1 MKAQEEEEEE
11 EENAT
16 GTLDSIR
23 TEGSLEEPRYA
34 KVASSSISQMFQ
46 TFLGQL
52 KSNPPCQ
59 HVSALNSSECPNKRW
74 LDSANQ
80 IIKIL
85 PNSGDPQ
92 AKERIKLDAKADKKK
107 TRGDSITKAS
117 FPFQLLCL

>member
-1 MKAQEEEEEE
+1 MPSSPHQHYHYYFFSIAQSPSSPVNLWQEGKLGSSGEEQGAEQGGGGEQGQDVQEGGEWLE

-34 KVASSSISQMFQ
+34 KVASSISQMFQ

-59 HVSALNSSECPNKRW
+59 HVSALNSSECPNKR
-74 LDSANQ
+74 
-80 IIKIL
+80 
-85 PNSGDPQ
+85 
-92 AKERIKLDAKADKKK
+92 
-107 TRGDSITKAS
+107 
-117 FPFQLLCL
+117 

>member
-1 MKAQEEEEEE
+1 ME

-34 KVASSSISQMFQ
+34 KVASSISQ

-107 TRGDSITKAS
+107 TRGDEITKAS
-117 FPFQLLCL
+117 FSFQLLCL